1 MSRVACAAVRPLS
14 GVRVLD
20 LSRVVAGPTSCFWLA
35 SLGAEV
41 LRVEAPGGD
50 MSWQT
55 RPFIGPAGESDTQLT
70 DRDIAM
76 SPLRKARGKRSLV
89 LDLRTPGGREVL
101 GRLIDVSDVLLEN
114 FKPGTLAKL
123 GFDTAALEAR
133 NPRLIYATI
142 TGYGHDGP
150 YRDKPS
156 MDPIVQAMSGLMAKT
171 GFTDGPPTRVG
182 ATVGDQLPGMWA
194 ALGVLAALRQRDLD
208 GRGQVVDVA
217 MIDAMLALLWDEP
230 IDQYEDTGVPERFG
244 NGDPRGAPF
253 DTFRS
258 SDGWVA
264 LAAPANSQWVKLAPL
279 LGEAALADKW
289 LDHHTRAR
297 ERVELNE
304 IVSDFTMARTSQQV
318 VAEVEAVGVPVS
330 AVNPPWWGR
339 RDPHVQHRGSLER
352 LRHPDIDEPTG
363 YLGTM
368 LPIRFS
374 RADISTT
381 PAEPLGASTDAVLR
395 DLLGYDAAEIDALR
409 AAGTF
414 G

>member
-1 MSRVACAAVRPLS
+1 MRPLS

-20 LSRVVAGPTSCFWLA
+20 LSRVVAGPTCCFWLA

-41 LRVEAPGGD
+41 LRIEAPGGD
-50 MSWQT
+50 VSWLT

-76 SPLRKARGKRSLV
+76 SPLRKARGKRSVV
-89 LDLRTPGGREVL
+89 LDLRSPGGREVL
-101 GRLIDVSDVLLEN
+101 AKLIDVSDVLIEN
-114 FKPGTLAKL
+114 FKPGTLARL
-123 GFDTAALEAR
+123 GFDAAALEAR

-208 GRGQVVDVA
+208 GRGQVIDVA

-230 IDQYEDTGVPERFG
+230 IDQYEDMGMPERFG

-253 DTFRS
+253 DTFRTN
-258 SDGWVA
+258 DGWIA

-279 LGEAALADKW
+279 LGGAALDEKW

-297 ERVELNE
+297 EQVALNE
-304 IVSDFTMARTSQQV
+304 IVNAFTSVRSSEQV
-318 VAEVEAVGVPVS
+318 VREVEALGVPVS

-339 RDPHVQHRGSLER
+339 RDPHIAHRGSLER
-352 LRHPDIDEPTG
+352 LRHPDLDEPTG

-374 RADISTT
+374 RAEISTA
-381 PAEPLGASTDAVLR
+381 PAEPLGASTESVLHE
-395 DLLGYDAAEIDALR
+395 LFGYETTEIDALR
-409 AAGTF
+409 AGGAF